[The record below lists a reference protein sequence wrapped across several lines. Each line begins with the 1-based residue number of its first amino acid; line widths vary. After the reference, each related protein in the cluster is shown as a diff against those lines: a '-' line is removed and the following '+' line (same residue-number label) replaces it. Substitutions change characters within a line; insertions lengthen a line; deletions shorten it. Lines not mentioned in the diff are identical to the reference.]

1 MLLGVGSI
9 AKVARDGE
17 GIASV
22 AKIRRAMKADD
33 ISSMG
38 KIFSD
43 NDGKLQS
50 IVKACRLT

>member
-17 GIASV
+17 GIGSV
-22 AKIRRAMKADD
+22 AKIRKAMSSDD
-33 ISSMG
+33 VSTLG

-43 NDGKLQS
+43 NDSKLQG
-50 IVKACRLT
+50 IVKACKLS